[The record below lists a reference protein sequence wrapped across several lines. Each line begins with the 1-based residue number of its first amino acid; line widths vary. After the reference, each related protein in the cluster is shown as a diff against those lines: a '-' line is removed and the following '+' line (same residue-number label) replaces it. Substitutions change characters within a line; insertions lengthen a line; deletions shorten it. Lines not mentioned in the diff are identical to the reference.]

1 MVRSNK
7 LGLFSVSGCESIEL
21 PDYSVYTTC
30 TQWLHYP
37 SFHSTHYSGKEGAF
51 SLNFRLRRGLVK
63 TFNIPVEE
71 RNAACGSIA
80 KEGSSMC

>member
-37 SFHSTHYSGKEGAF
+37 NFHSTHYSGMEDAF
-51 SLNFRLRRGLVK
+51 SLNFRLYRGSVK
-63 TFNIPVEE
+63 TFNIVEE
-71 RNAACGSIA
+71 RNGTCGSDA
-80 KEGSSMC
+80 REGSSMR